1 VVRETRGASKISVA
15 VVAGDSDF
23 RVRARR
29 TGRAIA
35 TRLVT
40 DVRDVTCT
48 RLITPFTHILL
59 GHGGRKIDNHVIM
72 AFDVVV

>member
-1 VVRETRGASKISVA
+1 MVREIWGASKMSVA
-15 VVAGDSDF
+15 FVAGDSDL

-40 DVRDVTCT
+40 DVCDVTCT
-48 RLITPFTHILL
+48 RLITTFTHILL
-59 GHGGRKIDNHVIM
+59 GHDGRKFDNHVIM
-72 AFDVVV
+72 SFDVVV